1 MIHSILETLSLA
13 LAIVILSVPLL
24 GILTLARI
32 IIGVTSIDNVLAIMK
47 EKQ

>member
-32 IIGVTSIDNVLAIMK
+32 IIGVTSIDNILAMK
-47 EKQ
+47 EKK